1 MSSLPI
7 PMAMNEVLEQKLAEL
22 PSTPG
27 VYLFRGRGG
36 QILYV
41 GKARSLKDRV
51 RSYFHGSRIESPRL
65 DRLVESIRDL
75 EVVATDTEREALVLE
90 NSLIKT
96 HKPRYNVLLRDD
108 KNHPYLKLTV
118 GEDYPRVYVV
128 RQPGTDGEV
137 YSGPYVPASLARK
150 TQNLVHRLFGIRNCN
165 EKLDGHRGRP
175 CLQFQIKR
183 CVAPCVETIATREE
197 YLKTVES
204 ARLFLEGK
212 NDDLVASLKKQM
224 HRAAEDE
231 RFEEA
236 ARLRDTIRT
245 LEDLGT
251 RQKMATVRGEER
263 DIFGLYR
270 EGNQA
275 VLQVFSMRSGKI
287 VDRDSFALDKLE
299 ALEDQDVLS
308 SSLKQYY
315 ELDRYLPAEIHAP
328 MDFPER
334 ELVQEWLA
342 GRRKSKVEIVV
353 PQRGGKRRMV
363 DLVCR
368 NARLAFELANREE
381 GRQAAARLQA
391 LRELLDLPDDPHRV
405 EAFDI
410 SNLQGSDIVASMVV
424 FEEGQ
429 PKRGE
434 HRKYKIKTVSGGPDD
449 FASMREVVLRRYR
462 RVLEEGREQP
472 DLILIDGGKGQLS
485 AAYESLTEL
494 GLSHLPLVSLAKKEE
509 LLFRVGR
516 PESLA
521 LPKSS
526 PALQLVQ
533 RIRDEAHRFAVTF
546 HRQRRKAR
554 TFHSKLD
561 DVQGIGPRKKKL
573 LMDHFKS
580 LKGVKEATVAEL
592 ATVVGPGL
600 AERVRR
606 HLAEM

>member
-1 MSSLPI
+1 
-7 PMAMNEVLEQKLAEL
+7 MNDALEQKLAEL
-22 PSTPG
+22 PSSPG

-51 RSYFHGSRIESPRL
+51 RSYFHGSRIHSPRL
-65 DRLVESIRDL
+65 DRLVDSILDL
-75 EVVATDTEREALVLE
+75 DVVATDTEREALVLE

-118 GEDYPRVYVV
+118 GEEYPRIYIV
-128 RQPGTDGEV
+128 RRPGTDGEV

-150 TQNLVHRLFGIRNCN
+150 TQNLLHRLFGIRNCN
-165 EKLDGHRGRP
+165 EKLDGHRARP
-175 CLQFQIKR
+175 CLQYQIKR
-183 CVAPCVETIATREE
+183 CIAPCVETIATLEDYR
-197 YLKTVES
+197 KTVAS

-212 NDDLVASLKKQM
+212 NDDLVAALKKQM
-224 HRAAEDE
+224 HHAAEAE
-231 RFEEA
+231 QFEEA
-236 ARLRDTIRT
+236 ARLRDTIRM

-270 EGNQA
+270 EGDQA
-275 VLQVFSMRSGKI
+275 VLQVFSMRSGKV

-299 ALEDQDVLS
+299 ALENEEVLS

-315 ELDRYLPAEIHAP
+315 ELDRYLPVEIHVP
-328 MDFPER
+328 IDFPER
-334 ELVQEWLA
+334 ELVEEWLS
-342 GRRKSKVEIVV
+342 GRREGKVEIVV

-368 NARLAFELANREE
+368 NARLTFELANREE
-381 GRQAAARLQA
+381 GRQASARLKA
-391 LRELLDLPDDPHRV
+391 LREILDLSDDPRRV
-405 EAFDI
+405 EAFDV
-410 SNLQGSDIVASMVV
+410 SNIQGSDIVASMVV
-424 FEEGQ
+424 FEDGQ
-429 PKRGE
+429 PKRNE
-434 HRKYKIKTVSGGPDD
+434 HRKYKIKTVAGAPDD

-462 RVLEEGREQP
+462 RVLEEGTEQP
-472 DLILIDGGKGQLS
+472 DLILIDGGKGQLG

-494 GLSHLPLVSLAKKEE
+494 GLSHLPLVSIAKKEE
-509 LLFRVGR
+509 LLFQVGR
-516 PESLA
+516 PEPLA

-546 HRQRRKAR
+546 HRQRRSAR
-554 TFHSKLD
+554 TLHSKLD

-573 LMDHFKS
+573 LMERFKS
-580 LKGVKEATVAEL
+580 LKGVQDATVAEL
-592 ATVVGPGL
+592 AAVVGPRL
-600 AERVRR
+600 AERVHR
-606 HLAEM
+606 HLAEMS